1 MKITTKPR
9 ARDMRKKRVAAYCR
23 VSTLLD
29 VQEDSL
35 ETQTA
40 YYKSYIEAHPD
51 WEFAGIYAD
60 QKTGTDSEKRVGFQ
74 QMVDKACSGGID
86 TILTKSI
93 SRFSRNLV
101 NTMHYVEVLDS
112 HGVNVIFEKEG
123 IDSAK
128 PSSTMIFSFLA
139 AIAQNESQSIS
150 ANIRTAV
157 KKKAQRGEY
166 SAGSHQCFG
175 YEAVDGKLVPDDD
188 APIVEVIYRM
198 YLEGKT
204 CAEISKMMAE
214 LGVVGRRGEKI
225 TAAGINYIL
234 RNETYVGDKR
244 LLKTGRKEL
253 FTGADSDNETIYLEN
268 DHEAVV
274 DRETWNAVQKRL
286 NAKGMTGRQNVQRGG
301 GKTHFLHDKLI
312 CGCCGSLMTRR
323 TLRAYCKAGEEPVR
337 YKAWECY
344 EHHKGKA
351 GNGCKQKALKEDLIV
366 RAIEDAI
373 DMEVTEDSVAAI
385 ERVVIT
391 GEEIVVERK
400 AV

>member
-1 MKITTKPR
+1 MRITTKPR
-9 ARDMRKKRVAAYCR
+9 ARDERKKRVAAYCR

-29 VQEDSL
+29 AQEDSL

-128 PSSTMIFSFLA
+128 PSSNMIFSFLA

-150 ANIRTAV
+150 ANIRSAI

-204 CAEISKMMAE
+204 CAEISQMMAE
-214 LGVVGRRGEKI
+214 LGIVGRRGEAI

-253 FTGADSDNETIYLEN
+253 FTGADIDNETVYLEN
-268 DHEAVV
+268 DHEPIVERDV
-274 DRETWNAVQKRL
+274 WEAVQKRL
-286 NAKGMTGRQNVQRGG
+286 DAKGMTGRQNVQRGG
-301 GKTHFLHDKLI
+301 GKTHFL
-312 CGCCGSLMTRR
+312 MTSSS
-323 TLRAYCKAGEEPVR
+323 AG
-337 YKAWECY
+337 A
-344 EHHKGKA
+344 
-351 GNGCKQKALKEDLIV
+351 
-366 RAIEDAI
+366 
-373 DMEVTEDSVAAI
+373 VA
-385 ERVVIT
+385 VL
-391 GEEIVVERK
+391 
-400 AV
+400 

>member
-23 VSTLLD
+23 VSTLLE

-35 ETQTA
+35 ETQTT

-60 QKTGTDSEKRVGFQ
+60 QKTGTDSEKRIGFQ
-74 QMVDKACSGGID
+74 KMIDRACAGGID

-101 NTMHYVEVLDS
+101 DTMHYVEVLDS

-150 ANIRTAV
+150 ANIRGAI

-166 SAGSHQCFG
+166 SAGSHVCFG
-175 YEAVDGKLVPDDD
+175 YEAVDGKLTPDED
-188 APIVEVIYRM
+188 APIVEMIYNM
-198 YLEGKT
+198 YLEGRS
-204 CAEISKMMAE
+204 CAEISQILAE
-214 LGVVGRRGEKI
+214 LGVAGRRGEKI
-225 TAAGINYIL
+225 SAAGINYIL
-234 RNETYVGDKR
+234 RNETYIGDKR

-253 FTGADSDNETIYLEN
+253 FTGAESDNESIYLEN
-268 DHEAVV
+268 DHEAVI
-274 DRETWNAVQKRL
+274 DRETWDAVQKRL
-286 NAKGMTGRQNVQRGG
+286 DARGMTGRQNIQRGG
-301 GKTHFLHDKLI
+301 GKMHFLHDKLI
-312 CGCCGSLMTRR
+312 CGCCGSFMTRR
-323 TLRAYCKAGEEPVR
+323 TLRAYSRPGEEPVR

-344 EHHKGKA
+344 EHHKGRK
-351 GNGCKQKALKEDLIV
+351 GNGCGQRAVKENKV
-366 RAIEDAI
+366 FQAIEEVI
-373 DMEVTEDSVAAI
+373 GTEVTEDSAAVI
-385 ERVVIT
+385 RRVVIT
-391 GEEIVVERK
+391 GDEI
-400 AV
+400 AVKKV